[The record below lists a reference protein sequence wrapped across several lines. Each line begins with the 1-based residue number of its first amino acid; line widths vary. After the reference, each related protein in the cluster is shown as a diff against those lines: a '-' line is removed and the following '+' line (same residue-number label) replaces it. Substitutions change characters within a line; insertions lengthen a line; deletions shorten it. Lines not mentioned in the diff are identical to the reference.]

1 MSSAG
6 DTQIALGLA
15 LMGLT
20 VEWRRQTH
28 PGLRKLGLFRPGMGK
43 HGSEEAPDPGWERGG
58 QGSLPGGD
66 VINKSKTVS
75 QAPLM
80 NILIA
85 SHPHRHAGLHSP
97 GRGSC
102 LCHRQ
107 QRAGLGIA
115 GAGSGEGME
124 GRGLAHT

>member
-1 MSSAG
+1 
-6 DTQIALGLA
+6 
-15 LMGLT
+15 
-20 VEWRRQTH
+20 
-28 PGLRKLGLFRPGMGK
+28 MGK
-43 HGSEEAPDPGWERGG
+43 HGSEEAPDPDWERGG

-66 VINKSKTVS
+66 EINKSETVS

-80 NILIA
+80 SILTA
-85 SHPHRHAGLHSP
+85 SHPHRHAGLHPP

-107 QRAGLGIA
+107 QRAGLGAA

-124 GRGLAHT
+124 GRGLART

>member
-6 DTQIALGLA
+6 DTQTALGLA

-20 VEWRRQTH
+20 VEWGRQTH
-28 PGLRKLGLFRPGMGK
+28 PGPRQLGLLRPGMGK
-43 HGSEEAPDPGWERGG
+43 HGSEEANDPGWERGG
-58 QGSLPGGD
+58 QGSLLGGGE
-66 VINKSKTVS
+66 INKSKTVS

-80 NILIA
+80 SILTA

-97 GRGSC
+97 GCGCC

-124 GRGLAHT
+124 GRGLART